1 MNLSNCQVKV
11 AVHSCDSL
19 SSTALSGASHLV
31 PISPSNMLRTDAS
44 AAAAA
49 QWVQFTQMN
58 GCSCTCLVYQKVW
71 MLRLLVHCIFL
82 LLLFFFGFLEKQFE
96 IFGRYVFE
104 MTLETYKICNAAIPL
119 LEKVFFICN
128 FTHIT
133 RVSSTNSDLLQH

>member
-19 SSTALSGASHLV
+19 YSTALSGASHLI

-58 GCSCTCLVYQKVW
+58 DCSCACLVSTKVW
-71 MLRLLVHCIFL
+71 MLRLLVHCIF
-82 LLLFFFGFLEKQFE
+82 FFF
-96 IFGRYVFE
+96 VVVV
-104 MTLETYKICNAAIPL
+104 
-119 LEKVFFICN
+119 VFFTGCSVR
-128 FTHIT
+128 TK
-133 RVSSTNSDLLQH
+133 V